1 MFSKRLI
8 ITLLTVLVLLPQSA
22 CGPFKY
28 KKVNAEKDVP
38 INVRD
43 RVKKNMEEGKGFR
56 LMNQMKKGNTYDFAS
71 SNPLWRA
78 TLDTLDFM
86 PLVSANYSGGIVVTD
101 WYSENNTPNES
112 VKISIRFLTNE
123 IRSDALDI
131 NVFLKKC
138 SENLTNCSISK
149 NNTDLVAD
157 LNLNILKKAF
167 FSIFRFRSATRS
179 VLFLLIEQLVKFS
192 EHFFKNT
199 FMSNASDLISLVR
212 NLIEILTD
220 SFGVLFSLY
229 QSVTTIPPL

>member
-1 MFSKRLI
+1 MLKVHILLKIMFSKKNI
-8 ITLLTVLVLLPQSA
+8 VVLFSIVVLLAQSA

-28 KKVNAEKDVP
+28 KKVSAKDVP
-38 INVRD
+38 PNVRD
-43 RVKKNMEEGKGFR
+43 RVQKNMEEGKGFR
-56 LMNQMKKGNTYDFAS
+56 LMNQLDKGNTYDFAS

-131 NVFLKKC
+131 NIFLKKC
-138 SENLTNCSISK
+138 SDNLTNCSISK

-157 LNLNILKKAF
+157 LNLNILKKAT
-167 FSIFRFRSATRS
+167 I
-179 VLFLLIEQLVKFS
+179 
-192 EHFFKNT
+192 
-199 FMSNASDLISLVR
+199 
-212 NLIEILTD
+212 
-220 SFGVLFSLY
+220 Y
-229 QSVTTIPPL
+229 QKEKIAKYKKENPYPMGDAGKRGIKPKKK